1 MVVIPLNCRGVLWV
15 RFRESE
21 LIYHITQ
28 ISIFMEI
35 NWKHFTEKIEVMPE
49 VLVGT
54 VVLYILIIIYTRVF
68 GLKSFSKMTGF
79 DFLNTVAIGNLLAMS
94 AATSS
99 PSLFVGALLIG
110 LLYLLN
116 YLVTYASFKSKT
128 ARSLL
133 DNTPVLI
140 MKDGKLL
147 RENLEKTKVTE
158 DELRGKLREANVLR
172 LCEVRAVV
180 LETTGDVS
188 VLHTNGNEQLEDY
201 IMKDVIDY

>member
-1 MVVIPLNCRGVLWV
+1 
-15 RFRESE
+15 
-21 LIYHITQ
+21 
-28 ISIFMEI
+28 MEI
-35 NWKHFTEKIEVMPE
+35 NWKHFTDKIEIMPE

-54 VVLYILIIIYTRVF
+54 IVLYILIIVYTRIF

-116 YLVTYASFKSKT
+116 YLVTVVMYKSKKG
-128 ARSLL
+128 REMM
-133 DNTPVLI
+133 DNTPVLLMRNGELI
-140 MKDGKLL
+140 Q
-147 RENLEKTKVTE
+147 ENLDRTKVTE
-158 DELRGKLREANVLR
+158 NELRGKLREANVIR
-172 LCEVRAVV
+172 LSEVRAVV

-188 VLHTNGNEQLEDY
+188 VIHTSGDEELDDY
-201 IMKDVIDY
+201 IMQDIE